1 MLYQEEILLLVEGLN
16 TLPQTETEPFPLQ
29 SFSTAL

>member
-16 TLPQTETEPFPLQ
+16 TLPQIEREPLALQ